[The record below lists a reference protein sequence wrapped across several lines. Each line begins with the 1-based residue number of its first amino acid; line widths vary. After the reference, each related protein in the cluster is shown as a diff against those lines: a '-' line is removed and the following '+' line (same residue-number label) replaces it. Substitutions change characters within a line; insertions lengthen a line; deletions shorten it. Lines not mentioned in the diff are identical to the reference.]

1 MYWMQRSGIRMTE
14 AEVRTE
20 SASGFATVSKSML
33 ADGMEWQG
41 WMCKGRE
48 RLTLGV
54 GRQGRGTLGEGS
66 LASLDGRRKQDL
78 FRRQ

>member
-14 AEVRTE
+14 AEVRQE

-48 RLTLGV
+48 RLTLG
-54 GRQGRGTLGEGS
+54 S